1 MVKKVM
7 DLTIFDSI
15 TDQNIISF
23 LMIMLVALFIWGKI
37 RYDAVSL
44 IMLSLFVIFGFIPA
58 GEAFSGLGHPAVVTV
73 ALVLLISKGLEK
85 SGFIYFVGMKIQ
97 KIIHSETQF
106 ILILCLIAAFL
117 SSFMNNIGAMAMLL
131 PITISICQKMEWN
144 PSKFLMPLAFASIL
158 GGMNT
163 KIGTPPNI
171 IISELRG
178 EYSSNDFSFF
188 DFAFAGVPVSII
200 GIIFIMLIGWRLIP
214 IRPINSVRNPLINL
228 DDYLVEMKV
237 DENSPLIDKR
247 AYDLRSLLD
256 DDTSLIGQ
264 IDEDD
269 KKSEIHGN
277 QKIYEGQ
284 ILILKIN
291 PDYIAEIQKDFG
303 LSLNLEKAIKN
314 NEIIA
319 GIEAIIIPKS
329 RLIGRKYNYFKR
341 LIGGQLS
348 LLGLWRRG
356 LKYRFRLSN
365 EIFKSG
371 DVLLI
376 ANRGE
381 VEKIGERLELA
392 GLMPLWQ
399 REFDI
404 VSDTSKI
411 FLAIVIFL
419 LSLSSIIFNFL
430 PIIVAFLLCVLAF
443 ASIKLLTGDTIYR
456 HIDWPVVVLLAAMIP
471 IGNTLTE
478 YGITSSISSSLAQ
491 YSNVLNVVWILIIL
505 MVITMFLSD
514 VINNAATAV
523 IMAPIAANVAIET
536 GQSEDAFLMC
546 VAIGASCAFL
556 SPIGHQC
563 NTLVMG
569 PGNYKFGDYWKLGL
583 PLEILIIC
591 ISIPI
596 IVFFWT

>member
-85 SGFIYFVGMKIQ
+85 SGFISFVGIKIQ

-188 DFAFAGVPVSII
+188 DFAFAGVPVSVI

-214 IRPINSVRNPLINL
+214 IRPINSVHNPLINL

-237 DENSPLIDKR
+237 DKNSSLIDKR

-277 QKIYEGQ
+277 QKIFEGQ

-291 PDYIAEIQKDFG
+291 PDYIAEVQKDFG
-303 LSLNLEKAIKN
+303 LSLNLEKDIKN
-314 NEIIA
+314 NEIVA

-348 LLGLWRRG
+348 LLGLWRKG

-381 VEKIGERLELA
+381 AEKIGERLELA

-404 VSDTSKI
+404 VNDTSKI

-443 ASIKLLTGDTIYR
+443 ASIKLLTGDSIYR

-491 YSNVLNVVWILIIL
+491 YSNVLNLVLILIIL

-536 GQSEDAFLMC
+536 GQSVDAFLMC